1 MLKNTENRNNT
12 RPVFSNTGPPPGRL
26 KESDA
31 REPPTAGSTDSATDP
46 AFSGLGRSG
55 SRSSRNGNAF
65 SRRYVG
71 EVVEEGLVNSSLK
84 NMYNVSSNSESE
96 NMPVAVNNSENRRQ
110 EQNTQQ
116 QSSNP
121 ADLNSCSVASCVT
134 RDYTL
139 TVRSLRATAGRRAA
153 QCEERRQIEAGKK
166 MLKDIESYAATAGG
180 NGNAGSV
187 AGIRRC
193 ERGRVPSD
201 SSSGVSD
208 DTLSSGRQIFVYYAS
223 QVTPL
228 SIFSYFA

>member
-31 REPPTAGSTDSATDP
+31 SEPPTAGSTDSATDP

-71 EVVEEGLVNSSLK
+71 EIVEEGLVNSSPK
-84 NMYNVSSNSESE
+84 NTYNVRNSSESE
-96 NMPVAVNNSENRRQ
+96 NMPVAVNDSEDRRQ
-110 EQNTQQ
+110 EQKSQQ
-116 QSSNP
+116 QSSGNP

-180 NGNAGSV
+180 NGNAGSA

-208 DTLSSGRQIFVYYAS
+208 DTLSSGRHIIFRIILLYS
-223 QVTPL
+223 
-228 SIFSYFA
+228 

>member
-1 MLKNTENRNNT
+1 MLNNTENRNNT

-31 REPPTAGSTDSATDP
+31 NEPPTKGSTDSATDP
-46 AFSGLGRSG
+46 AFSGLDRNG
-55 SRSSRNGNAF
+55 SRSSRNGNDF

-71 EVVEEGLVNSSLK
+71 EIVEEGLVNSSQR
-84 NMYNVSSNSESE
+84 NAYSMRNNSESE
-96 NMPVAVNNSENRRQ
+96 NMPVNNGENRRQ
-110 EQNTQQ
+110 DQKSQQ
-116 QSSNP
+116 QSSGNP

-166 MLKDIESYAATAGG
+166 MLKDIESYATTDGG
-180 NGNAGSV
+180 NGSAGSA

-208 DTLSSGRQIFVYYAS
+208 DTLSSGIKILFFFWGGGVG
-223 QVTPL
+223 
-228 SIFSYFA
+228 